1 MKTIR
6 ILLLCIA
13 IISLLFLPAVSHS
26 GRTDSKGGH
35 RNSATGEYHYHH
47 GHSAHQHTD
56 LDGDGVKDCPYDFD
70 DKTDH
75 SSGNK
80 SSSKS
85 SSQTPKSYTNQFSN
99 TPAVTKSQVT
109 TSTSD
114 ALVQSSQSIRPSGSS
129 NEAQAAAVACTCIA
143 GFVGACY
150 LASKNK

>member
-1 MKTIR
+1 MTGIR
-6 ILLLCIA
+6 FLLVSIL
-13 IISLLFLPAVSHS
+13 SLSIFCFTVFSHS
-26 GRTDSKGGH
+26 GGTDSKGGH

-56 LDGDGVKDCPYDFD
+56 LDGDGVKDCPYNFD
-70 DKTDH
+70 DKTNH

-99 TPAVTKSQVT
+99 TPSVTKSQVT
-109 TSTSD
+109 TSASNT
-114 ALVQSSQSIRPSGSS
+114 LVQSSQSVRPSGLST
-129 NEAQAAAVACTCIA
+129 EAQAAAVACTCIA